1 MKKIFTLLLASGIS
15 ASMFSQVAPP
25 IQETGPGLT
34 NTKAKTYSKHH
45 LNANSRAI
53 ESRWLCYAEAADMM
67 NGGISVS
74 NRNYLFYDS
83 IPFAEFSGGTYDR
96 PWVNSIGN
104 ILDVSSFIWDASG
117 YAPGH
122 MWTKG
127 TQYVVDSMSIRH
139 LYLRTNPD
147 PTVVDTLIVIVYPNT
162 NNVGTYSYAA
172 PYASTNF
179 PGGATATD
187 PLFYKQQFFNNTTG
201 MPASNLTTLAPI
213 VGGKTIK
220 IPLTILDT
228 ADWFWGDLDFEIPGG
243 LSITSTTAAARQ
255 AISTFTF
262 KPGVAYTLNDTIG
275 GQKINQF
282 NFNSYEE
289 NGTNTYPSYWGPTPT
304 SATVD
309 WNMSTLIRTQ
319 ERYSLAGASTN
330 KYLPSVGFTQPFAL
344 EQHVISY
351 KVTSTSVGI
360 NEDTQINGVK
370 LGQNQPNPFNGNTV
384 ISYEIATSENV
395 SLDIFDIAG
404 KKIVSLNQGKK
415 TAGVH
420 SIELSSQNLPQGVYF
435 YTLNVGDQNV
445 TKKMTVLE

>member
-15 ASMFSQVAPP
+15 ASMFSQAAPP
-25 IQETGPGLT
+25 IQVGGPGLT
-34 NTKAKTYSKHH
+34 NTKAKTYSKHQGD
-45 LNANSRAI
+45 ANRA

-67 NGGISVS
+67 NGGVSVS
-74 NRNYLFYDS
+74 NRNYLFHDS
-83 IPFAEFSGGTYDR
+83 IPFAQFGAYAR
-96 PWVNSIGN
+96 PWIHSIGN

-122 MWTKG
+122 AWTKN
-127 TQYVVDSMSIRH
+127 TQYFVDSMSIRH
-139 LYLRTNPD
+139 LYLRTNPN
-147 PTVVDTLIVIVYPNT
+147 PAVVDTLIVIVYPNV
-162 NNVGTYSYAA
+162 NNVNTYNYAA

-187 PLFYKQQFFNNTTG
+187 PLYYKQQFFNNTTG
-201 MPASNLTTLAPI
+201 MPASSLTTLAPI

-228 ADWFWGDLDFEIPGG
+228 ADWLWGDLDFEIPGG
-243 LSITSTTAAARQ
+243 LFINSTTGSTRQ

-262 KPGVAYTLNDTIG
+262 KPGVAYTTTDTIG
-275 GQKINQF
+275 GKVINQF
-282 NFNSYEE
+282 NFNSWEE

-304 SATVD
+304 TATVD

-319 ERYSLAGASTN
+319 ERYSLTGASTN
-330 KYLPSVGFTQPFAL
+330 KYLPSVGFTQPYAL

-351 KVTSTSVGI
+351 KVTCCPDSIQEATILNGI
-360 NEDTQINGVK
+360 K

-384 ISYEIATSENV
+384 ISYEIPTRESI

-404 KKIVSLNQGKK
+404 KKIISLNQGKK